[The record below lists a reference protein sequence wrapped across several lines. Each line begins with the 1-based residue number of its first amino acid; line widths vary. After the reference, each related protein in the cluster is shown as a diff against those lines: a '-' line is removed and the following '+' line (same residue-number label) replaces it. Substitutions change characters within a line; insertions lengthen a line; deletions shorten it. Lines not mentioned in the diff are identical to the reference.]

1 MVSIVQSGKSQQ
13 PKNKVDKV
21 DATRKQK
28 SNIRLKCKFVGL
40 DCQYEALNLKI
51 VKKNGGFM
59 YRPEP
64 INILQILSFSYS
76 CMIYFLVKMQVQQ
89 INLNYKIECTHK
101 GSIPPLRNVK
111 LTYIDVKFS
120 Q

>member
-40 DCQYEALNLKI
+40 DC
-51 VKKNGGFM
+51 
-59 YRPEP
+59 
-64 INILQILSFSYS
+64 
-76 CMIYFLVKMQVQQ
+76 
-89 INLNYKIECTHK
+89 
-101 GSIPPLRNVK
+101 
-111 LTYIDVKFS
+111 
-120 Q
+120 